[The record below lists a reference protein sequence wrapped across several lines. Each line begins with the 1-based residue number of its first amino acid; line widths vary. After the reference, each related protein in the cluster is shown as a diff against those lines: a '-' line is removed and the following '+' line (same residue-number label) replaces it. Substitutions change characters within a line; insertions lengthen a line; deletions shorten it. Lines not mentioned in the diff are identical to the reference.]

1 MINRAVIYAR
11 ISTPE
16 QDLKNQLDAIQ
27 QCFPVV
33 SGRYHIVEI
42 YTEEE
47 SAWKAGHQTQLTR
60 LMKDARAG
68 KFKVV
73 LVWSLDR
80 LTRGGALAI
89 LSLVHRLGSHGVR
102 VISLQEPWTEAP
114 GELAELLYAIAGW
127 AAKMESQRISE
138 RTRAGLTRAAQ
149 QGHYPGRP
157 KGAKDRKRRKKRA
170 ARRPAWEV

>member
-1 MINRAVIYAR
+1 MTKAVIYAR
-11 ISTPE
+11 VSTTE
-16 QDLKNQLDAIQ
+16 QELENQLQAIKQ
-27 QCFPVV
+27 FA

-42 YTEEE
+42 YQEEE
-47 SAWKAGHQTQLTR
+47 SAWKAGHQTQLKR
-60 LMKDARAG
+60 LTKDARLG

-89 LSLVHRLGSHGVR
+89 LTIIQKLGSYGTK
-102 VISLQEPWTEAP
+102 VISLQESWTEAP

-127 AAKMESQRISE
+127 AARMESQRISE

-157 KGAKDRKRRKKRA
+157 KGAKDTKRRKKRA
-170 ARRPAWEV
+170 ARRPAWET

>member
-1 MINRAVIYAR
+1 MIKRAVIYAR
-11 ISTPE
+11 VSTTE
-16 QDLKNQLDAIQ
+16 QELKNQLNAIQ
-27 QCFPVV
+27 QFAD
-33 SGRYHIVEI
+33 GRYHIVEI

-47 SAWKAGHQTQLTR
+47 STWKAGHQIWLKQ

-138 RTRAGLTRAAQ
+138 RTKAGLSRAAQ

-157 KGAKDRKRRKKRA
+157 KGAKDTKRRKKRVT
-170 ARRPAWEV
+170 RRPAWEV